1 MIITHIE
8 IILKRKENI
17 FHFLIDLISHIVL
30 LSICG
35 KKQINN
41 RFLGGI
47 KMKKIGTMI
56 LAFMFMF
63 NIVSYAATDDIVD
76 IATSNGDFS
85 TLVAALTQADL
96 VDALKGDGPYTVFAP
111 TNEAFAKLLDTLGIT
126 AEELL
131 AQPDLSKVLLYHVV
145 SGTVLS
151 TDLSDG
157 LMADTLNGEKL
168 TVDLSGGVKINQA
181 NVVTADI
188 MATNGVVHVIDEVL
202 VPSDFTLQTTA
213 TATTTSQ
220 APSIVDIALGDPS
233 FSMLVMLLQ
242 KADLVSA
249 LQGEGP
255 FTVFAPTNDAF
266 NALLTTLN
274 ITPEELMAQ
283 PDLAKVLL
291 YHVVSGKVLSTD
303 LSNGLM
309 ALTLNGNELAFDLTD
324 GVKVNQAS
332 VVLADVN
339 ASNGV
344 VHVIDNVLVPSDF
357 ALQSVNLT
365 ATNVP
370 ETGVPSVLP
379 LGFAVGASALLM
391 VGTISLKR
399 KIK

>member
-1 MIITHIE
+1 
-8 IILKRKENI
+8 
-17 FHFLIDLISHIVL
+17 
-30 LSICG
+30 
-35 KKQINN
+35 
-41 RFLGGI
+41 
-47 KMKKIGTMI
+47 MKKIGTMI

-85 TLVAALTQADL
+85 TLVAALTQANL

-126 AEELL
+126 VEELL

-181 NVVTADI
+181 NVVNADI

-213 TATTTSQ
+213 IATTTSQ
-220 APSIVDIALGDPS
+220 APSIVDIALGDPN

-242 KADLVSA
+242 KADLVSS

-266 NALLTTLN
+266 NALLTALN

-309 ALTLNGNELAFDLTD
+309 APTLNGNELAFDLTD

-344 VHVIDNVLVPSDF
+344 VHVIDSVLVPSDF
-357 ALQSVNLT
+357 TLQSVNLI

-370 ETGVPSVLP
+370 ETGLPSVLP

-399 KIK
+399 KLK